1 MSYRHRAR
9 EIALQILY
17 RHEYEQKPDLAEHF
31 EHFQVPE
38 QLREYIGT
46 LVSGALKEKDA
57 IDKTIEAH
65 ASNWKISR
73 MALVDRSLL
82 RLAVYELLYCP
93 DMPTAIVIDEAIELA
108 KSFAAEETPA
118 FINGI
123 LDAISKD
130 AISKSLPE
138 KPAKN

>member
-1 MSYRHRAR
+1 MSNRHKAR

-38 QLREYIGT
+38 QLREYIGN
-46 LVSGALKEKDA
+46 LVSGVLKEKEA
-57 IDKTIEAH
+57 IDKAIETH
-65 ASNWKISR
+65 ASNWKMSR

-82 RLAVYELLYCP
+82 RLAVYELLFCP
-93 DMPTAIVIDEAIELA
+93 DMPVAIVIDEAVELA

-123 LDAISKD
+123 LDAV
-130 AISKSLPE
+130 SKSSVLSPRSI
-138 KPAKN
+138 P